1 MGCSLTKNST
11 EQLSNMSIQT
21 TKQNVHVHTSDTNIT
36 TLHTSTDY
44 DKQQKI
50 NKGMEWIFWLILVFI
65 ILFLTSLG
73 FIVYRY
79 WKQKT
84 IFLKNTATL
93 GALHKNTETAQG
105 TESDLKSETPKVE
118 LQENEIDASVNNIT
132 VTSVS
137 TLTAQNEHDDA
148 YEDNNSDEDMYEK
161 KENKE
166 NKLLTEWN
174 LEQYAKILIED
185 KGYEQIDD
193 WKDLTLDDLKRFGFK
208 EGHLKKFRRKIDEYF
223 ENQQTKMEGI
233 SKDNISTASTPKG
246 KKVDDDEKLYV
257 DEEGATAVI

>member
-105 TESDLKSETPKVE
+105 TESDLKS
-118 LQENEIDASVNNIT
+118 
-132 VTSVS
+132 VS

-161 KENKE
+161 KENEETKE

-193 WKDLTLDDLKRFGFK
+193 WKDLTLDDLERFGFK
-208 EGHLKKFRRKIDEYF
+208 EGHSKKFRRKTDEYF